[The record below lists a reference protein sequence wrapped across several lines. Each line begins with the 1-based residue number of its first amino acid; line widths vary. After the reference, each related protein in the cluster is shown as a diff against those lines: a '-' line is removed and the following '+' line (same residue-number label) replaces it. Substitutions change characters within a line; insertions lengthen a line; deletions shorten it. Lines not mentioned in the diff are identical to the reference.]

1 MFNLLS
7 LEDYYYKNSKT
18 IIIHHSLRGHSR
30 ISMEQI
36 FNIFGSICVT
46 AKDQAAADGCGSC
59 IIYLNG
65 PMEFIEW
72 KDVCKFIVPPS

>member
-30 ISMEQI
+30 ISMEQKI

-65 PMEFIEW
+65 PMEFIE
-72 KDVCKFIVPPS
+72 PTA